1 MASKLEI
8 KCEWKKAAEREF
20 QLEGSL
26 AYCNLCDGYKT
37 TCEDYYVTKNS
48 TRRLK
53 REYKKWNIVLLI

>member
-53 REYKKWNIVLLI
+53 REYKK